1 MFGKNSID
9 DGAKGSSSA
18 VVWVNNSCCKRLLSF
33 FLFFVIG
40 TSAFAQTIHVTDQTP
55 SALISSNL
63 EQLVDSGK
71 TSTLAE
77 VLSST
82 RFEKKNGAIP
92 VFPNNITSAWF
103 RFSVSNGSGSGTLFL
118 NIAYPNLSR
127 VSLYRLDSGATTAV
141 LIGTEGTEV
150 PHTPRVSGS
159 PNLVY
164 DLKLPPGTAQQYL
177 LHVNSEHPII
187 VPGEIYTYD
196 AIHQSINLQTII
208 SGLYLGVLA
217 VMFLYNLFLFYGTRD
232 NNYLYYVV
240 YIFFLALA
248 QTTVAGYEYRYIW
261 PSFPGFNKYAVVL
274 TSCISALSGLLFS
287 MHFLRTK
294 FYAKKMHRWLQF
306 LALVYVVGLICC
318 LFSQLSISYNILN
331 YNGLVS
337 VLSVLT
343 TCVVIAK
350 KGFRP
355 AYFYLIAWLL
365 LLIAFIIL
373 ILRNLSV
380 LPYNN
385 FTTYVIYFGS
395 AIEVALL
402 SIALA
407 DKITILRKEKEASQA
422 EALHAAQ
429 ENAKLVKDQ
438 NVMLERKVAERTE
451 ELQSS
456 NTNLSTALQ
465 DLKDTQIQLVEAEK
479 MASLGQ
485 LTAGIAHEINNPIN
499 FVKSNIKPL
508 QMDIND
514 LIEVIDAYDTLHTAD
529 GADIP
534 AKLNQIDKLKKQID
548 ISYVRTEIESLVK
561 GIREGAERTA
571 EIVMGLRNFS
581 RLDESEVK
589 TVNIHEG
596 LDSTLVLL
604 KNSLP
609 ENVVIKR
616 DFRAFGEIECFP
628 GKLNQVF
635 MNILSNG
642 IQAIKEKEEQGEESI
657 TITTEDLGDKIQIHI
672 KDTGVGMTDEVRQK
686 IFDPFFTTKDVGEG
700 TGLGLSIVYKIIQK
714 HEGKIDVISTRGK
727 GAEFVISLYKVLP
740 ETALS

>member
-1 MFGKNSID
+1 MFGKNSFD
-9 DGAKGSSSA
+9 DCMMIRPRTA
-18 VVWVNNSCCKRLLSF
+18 VLGKYFIKTVFLSF
-33 FLFFVIG
+33 LFIFCICRATLAQVIN
-40 TSAFAQTIHVTDQTP
+40 ITDQTQ
-55 SALISSNL
+55 SALISASL
-63 EQLVDSGK
+63 EEMVDSGK
-71 TSTLAE
+71 VSTAAE
-77 VLSST
+77 ALHSS
-82 RFEKKNGAIP
+82 RFEKNKGRIP
-92 VFPNNITSAWF
+92 VFPNSVKSAWF
-103 RFSVSNGSGSGTLFL
+103 KFSVDNHSASGTLFL

-127 VSLYRLDSGATTAV
+127 VSLYKLDSSTADPV
-141 LIGTEGTEV
+141 LIGEEGTEII
-150 PHTPRVSGS
+150 HTPRISGS
-159 PNLVY
+159 PNLVF
-164 DLKLPPGTAQQYL
+164 DLKLPQGAAQQFL
-177 LHVNSEHPII
+177 LHVYSEHPII
-187 VPGEIYTYD
+187 VPGEIHTYD
-196 AIHQSINLQTII
+196 AIHHTINLQTIV

-217 VMFLYNLFLFYGTRD
+217 VMFLYNLFLFFGTRD

-240 YIFFLALA
+240 YILFLALA

-261 PSFPGFNKYAVVL
+261 PAHPGINKYAVVF
-274 TSCISALSGLLFS
+274 TSSLSAISGLVFS
-287 MHFLRTK
+287 MHFLRTS
-294 FYAKKMHRWLQF
+294 FYAKKMHRWLQ
-306 LALVYVVGLICC
+306 LLVLVYIMGLISC
-318 LFSQLSISYNILN
+318 LFSQLGISYNILN
-331 YNGLVS
+331 FNGLVS
-337 VLSVLT
+337 VISVLA
-343 TCVVIAK
+343 TCVVIAR

-365 LLIAFIIL
+365 LLVAFIIL
-373 ILRNLSV
+373 ILRNISV

-407 DKITILRKEKEASQA
+407 DKITILRKEKEESQA
-422 EALHAAQ
+422 EALNASK
-429 ENAKLVKDQ
+429 ENERLVRNQ
-438 NVMLERKVAERTE
+438 NVMLEKKVAERTE

-508 QMDIND
+508 QLDIND
-514 LIEVIDAYDTLHTAD
+514 LIEIIDAYDTLHTA
-529 GADIP
+529 ADTDIQP
-534 AKLNQIDKLKKQID
+534 KLTQIDKLKKQID
-548 ISYVRTEIESLVK
+548 IGYVRTEIESLVK
-561 GIREGAERTA
+561 GIQEGAERTA

-589 TVNIHEG
+589 IVNIHEG

-604 KNSLP
+604 KNTLP
-609 ENVVIKR
+609 ENIVIKK
-616 DFRAFGEIECFP
+616 DFQAHGEIECFP

-642 IQAIKEKEEQGEESI
+642 IQAIKEKEVQGEESI
-657 TITTEDLGDKIQIHI
+657 TIKTRDVEDRVEISI
-672 KDTGVGMTDEVRQK
+672 KDSGVGMTDEVRQK

-714 HEGKIDVISTRGK
+714 HAGKIEVVSTRGK
-727 GAEFVISLYKVLP
+727 GAEFIISLYKVLP
-740 ETALS
+740 ESAFS